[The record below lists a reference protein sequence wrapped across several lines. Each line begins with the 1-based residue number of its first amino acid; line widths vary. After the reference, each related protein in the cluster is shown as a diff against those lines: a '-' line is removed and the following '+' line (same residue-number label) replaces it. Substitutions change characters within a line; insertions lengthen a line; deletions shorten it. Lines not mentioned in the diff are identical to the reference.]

1 MFLYVI
7 QALILIM
14 NLGEVEELRS
24 ESDELPS
31 RTRGKKIDAYKQER
45 DLDNALKQEGAYDD
59 DDF

>member
-1 MFLYVI
+1 MI

-24 ESDELPS
+24 EGNELPS